1 MPEYCPSKYWDIYQP
16 QALTLAPNPRGP
28 TDAPQIAV
36 QTSKMW
42 RNWLNLSSQTGL
54 CQTDYAAWQKPPCI
68 VEDSV
73 ARTMRWAYYA
83 CISYTDANIG
93 AVVGS
98 LTQLGFTASTVIVV
112 WGDHVRAST
121 LCKTPCFL
129 CSCQGA
135 RSGLLQLLCTLH
147 L

>member
-1 MPEYCPSKYWDIYQP
+1 
-16 QALTLAPNPRGP
+16 
-28 TDAPQIAV
+28 
-36 QTSKMW
+36 
-42 RNWLNLSSQTGL
+42 
-54 CQTDYAAWQKPPCI
+54 
-68 VEDSV
+68 
-73 ARTMRWAYYA
+73 MRWAYYA